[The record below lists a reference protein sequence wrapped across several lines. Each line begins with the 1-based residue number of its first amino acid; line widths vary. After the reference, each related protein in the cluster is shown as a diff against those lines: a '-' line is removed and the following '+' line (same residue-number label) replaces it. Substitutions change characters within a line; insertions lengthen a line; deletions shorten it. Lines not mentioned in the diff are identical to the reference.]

1 MPSEQMQ
8 HVTAR
13 LNAEAKKLKPRP
25 SKTRVRGTVTR
36 LLVDVADTS
45 TSTNAKAK
53 AKVMLR
59 LGKFLKRAAYAGV
72 LVAAFAA
79 VYKTSSLSDI
89 IRKYVK
95 GTLTPPSPP
104 PSSPPTIITRAKNGF
119 GFVSEVHD
127 ATETVQWALG
137 VLASSGAFVGRGVVG
152 YMTWK
157 GNPARRMR
165 R

>member
-1 MPSEQMQ
+1 MPSDQMH

-25 SKTRVRGTVTR
+25 SKARVRGTVTR

-45 TSTNAKAK
+45 TSTNADAK
-53 AKVMLR
+53 AKVVLR
-59 LGKFLKRAAYAGV
+59 LGKFLKRAAYASV
-72 LVAAFAA
+72 VVAAFAA

-95 GTLTPPSPP
+95 GTLTRPSPP
-104 PSSPPTIITRAKNGF
+104 PSSPLAIINRAKNAVGR
-119 GFVSEVHD
+119 VSEVHD
-127 ATETVQWALG
+127 AIDTVQWALG
-137 VLASSGAFVGRGVVG
+137 VLASSGAFVGRRVVG
-152 YMTWK
+152 FMAWK
-157 GNPARRMR
+157 ANPARRMR